1 MYADG
6 NLAIHIY
13 LSNKIA
19 NIQNLCY
26 NLKDKMSD
34 KKIHQ
39 KQYEDSDENRGNKY
53 KKQRLSEINNAIDFD
68 DEDHEE
74 LYIEL
79 QRFLK

>member
-1 MYADG
+1 
-6 NLAIHIY
+6 
-13 LSNKIA
+13 
-19 NIQNLCY
+19 
-26 NLKDKMSD
+26 MSD

-39 KQYEDSDENRGNKY
+39 KRYDESDENHANKY

>member
-1 MYADG
+1 
-6 NLAIHIY
+6 
-13 LSNKIA
+13 
-19 NIQNLCY
+19 
-26 NLKDKMSD
+26 MSD

-39 KQYEDSDENRGNKY
+39 KHYEESDEFRANKY
-53 KKQRLSEINNAIDFD
+53 KKQKLSELNNNIDFD